1 MVAMTGERWRIRHPC
16 GDENARV
23 RVSAVAG
30 RQFGRIGSW
39 RLARLGVSRQ
49 SISRWV
55 KQGYLLPSLPRV
67 YAVGH
72 AAPSIEGD
80 LAAALLYAGPGA
92 MLSHATAAWWWGL
105 IDRRP
110 STIHL
115 STPRRCGSRRG
126 IKVHRRRECGRG
138 WHKGLPIT
146 TVAQTLLD
154 FAAGAS
160 LNRVRTAMANAEYH
174 GLLDV
179 DEVQALLGPGRLG
192 STKLRTALT
201 RHQPRLAH
209 ARSPVEVAFFAL
221 CETFGLSLPEV
232 NVRIGEWTVDFF
244 WRKEE
249 VVVEVDPYGD
259 HHTPAQIDRDRRKDL
274 ALRAKRLV
282 VHRYSRDQVEQSPD
296 AIAADVSAAL
306 AARRTSQP

>member
-1 MVAMTGERWRIRHPC
+1 
-16 GDENARV
+16 
-23 RVSAVAG
+23 
-30 RQFGRIGSW
+30 
-39 RLARLGVSRQ
+39 
-49 SISRWV
+49 
-55 KQGYLLPSLPRV
+55 
-67 YAVGH
+67 
-72 AAPSIEGD
+72 
-80 LAAALLYAGPGA
+80 

-105 IDRRP
+105 IDTQP

-115 STPRRCGSRRG
+115 STPRRCRSRRG
-126 IKVHRRRECGRG
+126 IKVHQRREGERA
-138 WHKGLPIT
+138 WHRGLPIT

-174 GLLDV
+174 KLLDV
-179 DEVQALLGPGRLG
+179 NEVHALLGPGRPG
-192 STKLRTALT
+192 STKLRTALK

-221 CETFGLSLPEV
+221 CETFGLPLPQV

-244 WRKEE
+244 WRKEG
-249 VVVEVDPYGD
+249 VVVEVDPYGN

-282 VHRYSRDQVEQSPD
+282 VHRYSRDQVEQTPA

-306 AARRTSQP
+306 ALRRAS